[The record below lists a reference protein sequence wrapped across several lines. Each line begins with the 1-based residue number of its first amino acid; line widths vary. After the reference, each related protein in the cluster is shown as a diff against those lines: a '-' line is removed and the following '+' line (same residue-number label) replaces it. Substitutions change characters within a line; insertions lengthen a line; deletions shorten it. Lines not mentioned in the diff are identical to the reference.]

1 MPTNI
6 ITTGQTFNAT
16 DAVTSTKLQNI
27 ASEATFDD
35 PADETSLELSTTGTD
50 NGKLRIK
57 DGGVTKAKIENVA
70 NLRVLGNTSG
80 SSVPPQEVQILDDDT
95 MATAD
100 AATLATS
107 ESIKAYVDS
116 NGITQSS
123 GTAPFFGCR
132 AFAAFDGS
140 IASGS
145 ITPFSPSGNVAS
157 VERMSEGRFRVTF
170 STPMTNANYTVV
182 ASTMHQS
189 NVTYG
194 ATATVEN
201 KLTTSFQIY
210 TSAFDGTITPITNAF
225 DRFNSAYVAFTV
237 FA

>member
-1 MPTNI
+1 MAI

-35 PADETSLELSTTGTD
+35 PVDETSLELSTSGTD

-70 NLRVLGNTSG
+70 DLRVLGNTSG
-80 SSVPPQEVQILDDDT
+80 SSVPPQEVEILDDDT

-140 IASGS
+140 IASDS
-145 ITPFSPSGNVAS
+145 ITPFSPSGNIAS
-157 VERMSEGRFRVTF
+157 IERLSAGRFKVTF
-170 STPMTNANYTVV
+170 SAPMTNANYAAV

-189 NVTYG
+189 FSTYG
-194 ATATVEN
+194 A
-201 KLTTSFQIY
+201 LTTIENRSSTHFEIY
-210 TSAFDGTITPITNAF
+210 VSRFDETSDTF
-225 DRFNSAYVAFTV
+225 DRDFNSPYVSFTV